1 MSPDCAFRP
10 ARRWLCYAGGALVY
24 AMLPGMVSAQQS
36 AADSTASTPDSLTQ
50 PRRQRL
56 IGGTTR
62 PTVGAVRWMAKRRQV
77 RLRGRDYGATGLP
90 IIYYS
95 PSSGWNRGARLQ
107 VADYSRRPYRYKFTF
122 HSVNSTKGKR
132 TNYIRLKVPHI
143 SGTGWGIQLRLSS
156 HRDIRARYYG
166 LSNDSDRNEDLID
179 VNHVDFLDE
188 KYYFYILEQPS
199 VLLRLVRAIYGP
211 VSLSM
216 GLGLERNDVSP
227 SGDVSFYVQEG
238 TPDGVVD
245 GVSGFVSFT
254 LVWDTRDD
262 PSIPREG
269 LFQEWSYETSRNSLL
284 GLFFEEIDFQRYT
297 VTDARYWP
305 VGERLN
311 IAHRT
316 IFEALK
322 GAVPLFA
329 YGEFGGSLRVKGL
342 GGSDTLRGFD
352 RQRFTDN
359 IRLATNSEAR
369 YHLGSRRFL
378 KQYFELHG
386 IGFFDTGQVSPGV
399 SGLSLGATHVTTGV
413 GLRTYWN
420 ADFVLRVEVGVSAE
434 QVFMAFKYR
443 NIF

>member
-1 MSPDCAFRP
+1 MSLPNRP
-10 ARRWLCYAGGALVY
+10 YWILALLFPTLGFAEEV
-24 AMLPGMVSAQQS
+24 AVSS
-36 AADSTASTPDSLTQ
+36 DSTAADRLSR

-56 IGGTTR
+56 VGGR
-62 PTVGAVRWMAKRRQV
+62 AGQTVGAVRWMAKRQQIRI
-77 RLRGRDYGATGLP
+77 RGRDYGATGLP
-90 IIYYS
+90 IVYYS
-95 PSSGWNRGARLQ
+95 SSSGWNRGVRVQ

-122 HSVNSTKGKR
+122 HSINSTKGKR
-132 TNYIRLKVPHI
+132 TNYLRLKVPHI
-143 SGTGWGIQLRLSS
+143 SGTGWGIQMRLSS
-156 HRDIRARYYG
+156 LRDIRARYYG
-166 LSNDSDRNEDLID
+166 LSNDSDRNENFTDPK
-179 VNHVDFLDE
+179 NPDFKDE
-188 KYYFYILEQPS
+188 DYYFYILEQPS

-211 VSLSM
+211 VSLSV
-216 GLGLERNDVSP
+216 GLGLGRNEVSP
-227 SGDVSFYVQEG
+227 AGDLSFYVQEG

-245 GVSGFVSFT
+245 GVSGFISFT

-262 PSIPREG
+262 PTIPREG
-269 LFQEWSYETSRNSLL
+269 LFQEWSYETSRNSLF

-297 VTDARYWP
+297 VTDARYYP
-305 VGERLN
+305 ISERLN

-329 YGEFGGSLRVKGL
+329 YGEFGGSLRVRGL

-359 IRLATNSEAR
+359 IRLATNTEAR

-378 KQYFELHG
+378 KQYFELHC
-386 IGFFDTGQVSPGV
+386 IGFLDMGQVSPGV
-399 SGLSLGATHVTTGV
+399 KGLAFGDTHVTTGI

-420 ADFVLRVEVGVSAE
+420 ADFVLRAEVGRSAE
-434 QVFMAFKYR
+434 QVFTSFKYR

>member
-1 MSPDCAFRP
+1 
-10 ARRWLCYAGGALVY
+10 
-24 AMLPGMVSAQQS
+24 MLPVVQMSLLQTAAMGLQDAEQAPADSTSA
-36 AADSTASTPDSLTQ
+36 AADSL
-50 PRRQRL
+50 
-56 IGGTTR
+56 TR
-62 PTVGAVRWMAKRRQV
+62 PGRLRLGAGAGQTVGAVRWMAKRRQIQI
-77 RLRGRDYGATGLP
+77 RGRDYGATGLP
-90 IIYYS
+90 VVYYS

-107 VADYSRRPYRYKFTF
+107 LADYSRRPYRYKFTF
-122 HSVNSTKGKR
+122 HSVNSTEGKQ
-132 TNYIRLKVPHI
+132 TNYVRLKVPHI
-143 SGTGWGIQLRLSS
+143 SGTGWGIQMRLSS
-156 HRDIRARYYG
+156 HRDLRARYYG
-166 LSNDSDRNEDLID
+166 LSNSSDRNEDFTD
-179 VNHVDFLDE
+179 PQHPDFKDE
-188 KYYFYILEQPS
+188 DYYFYVLEQPS
-199 VLLRLVRAIYGP
+199 ALLRLVRAIYGP
-211 VSLSM
+211 VSMSL

-227 SGDVSFYVQEG
+227 AGDRSFYVEEG

-254 LVWDTRDD
+254 FVYDTRDD
-262 PSIPREG
+262 PTIPREG
-269 LFQEWSYETSRNSLL
+269 VFQEWSYETSRNSLF

-297 VTDARYWP
+297 VSDARYWP
-305 VGERLN
+305 VGQRLN

-316 IFEALK
+316 MFEALK

-359 IRLATNSEAR
+359 IRLATNTEAR

-386 IGFFDTGQVSPGV
+386 IGFLDLGQVSPGV
-399 SGLSLGATHVTTGV
+399 KGLNVVDTHVTTGI

-420 ADFVLRVEVGVSAE
+420 ADFVLRAEIGMSAE
-434 QVFMAFKYR
+434 QTFMSFKYR